1 MAEKQK
7 KIQIDMKDGIVV
19 RTLEELRKNFDL
31 DKALKHFQN
40 GNLVKWLEYHFYDD
54 ELEAVEAIKTD
65 DPYLNEKLCAALDV
79 DYTYDMAFSER
90 IKEKKKV
97 LASKTDD
104 ENIIKNA
111 AKTALDQEDLSDLIH
126 MNEPII
132 YLCGESFN
140 VPLRVSDKQYIGIL
154 GMPKIVTKAKSQAE
168 LDAKNIKFEN
178 CNLPWKSPTPQNISP
193 NSNKMFILIDLAK
206 KIFGN
211 RGNYFHLLSEK
222 KSSALRRVCK
232 DYYNESQIAYMY
244 CDGNYSGFALTIDS
258 FCINHANRELV
269 LNYTDIKNISVIPTD
284 SMYIY
289 TTFEDY
295 KLYYGSLFSDNK
307 FQKIKNFI
315 ENAKRILN

>member
-19 RTLEELRKNFDL
+19 RTLEDLRKNFDL

-40 GNLVKWLEYHFYDD
+40 GDLVKWLEYHFYDD
-54 ELEAVEAIKTD
+54 ELEAVEAIKAD
-65 DPYLNEKLCAALDV
+65 DPYLNEKLCIALDV

-111 AKTALDQEDLSDLIH
+111 AKTALDQEDLSDLLH

-154 GMPKIVTKAKSQAE
+154 GTPKIITKAKSQAD

-178 CNLPWKSPTPQNISP
+178 CNLPWKNPKPQNISP
-193 NSNKMFILIDLAK
+193 NSTKMDKLIELAET
-206 KIFGN
+206 IFGD
-211 RGNYFHLLSEK
+211 RGNYFNLLPNK
-222 KSSALRRVCK
+222 KSSALTIVCK
-232 DYYNESQIAYMY
+232 DKYVESQIVYMQLY
-244 CDGNYSGFALTIDS
+244 NDLSAGFAFTIDS
-258 FCINHANRELV
+258 FCINYAGRKYII
-269 LNYTDIKNISVIPTD
+269 NYNDIVGVTVFSNDIV
-284 SMYIY
+284 YIY
-289 TTFEDY
+289 LKGGFCDF
-295 KLYYGSLFSDNK
+295 KYGSIFSDNK
-307 FQKIKNFI
+307 FEKMKQFFEAVKK
-315 ENAKRILN
+315 L